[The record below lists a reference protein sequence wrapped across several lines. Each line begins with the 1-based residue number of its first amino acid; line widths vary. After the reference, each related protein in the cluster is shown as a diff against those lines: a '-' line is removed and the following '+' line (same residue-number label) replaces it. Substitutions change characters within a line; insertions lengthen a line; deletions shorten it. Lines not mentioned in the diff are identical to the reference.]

1 MITEK
6 NNLKDIVF
14 INYWKF
20 SQNFTSAI
28 KILSKEVFVI
38 HVWLSLR
45 YSLTFIYGNVIN
57 KATKFKSDTSK
68 LINSLKNLIRK
79 SYDLATIVRPSKRN
93 VGSRTRLL
101 WGPGNRLRDFY
112 QNWGSWSIYLGLLR
126 MLLRRLAWSQSTH
139 CVYIN
144 VNELVIYLIKAIE
157 WNKLML

>member
-45 YSLTFIYGNVIN
+45 YPLTFIYGNVIN
-57 KATKFKSDTSK
+57 KAKKFKSDTSK
-68 LINSLKNLIRK
+68 LINSLKNIIRQ

-101 WGPGNRLRDFY
+101 WGPENRLR
-112 QNWGSWSIYLGLLR
+112 LLSK
-126 MLLRRLAWSQSTH
+126 LR
-139 CVYIN
+139 IM
-144 VNELVIYLIKAIE
+144 VNLPRFTSYVIKEVSLELVK
-157 WNKLML
+157 

>member
-14 INYWKF
+14 INYWKL

-28 KILSKEVFVI
+28 KILSKEVFAI

-45 YSLTFIYGNVIN
+45 YFLTFIYGNVIN
-57 KATKFKSDTSK
+57 KAKKFKSDTSK

-79 SYDLATIVRPSKRN
+79 SYNLATIVRPSKRN

-101 WGPGNRLRDFY
+101 WGPGNRLRLLS
-112 QNWGSWSIYLGLLR
+112 NWGSWSIYLGLLR
-126 MLLRRLAWSQSTH
+126 MLLRRLAWSRSNNF
-139 CVYIN
+139 VYIN
-144 VNELVIYLIKAIE
+144 VNELVIYLIKATE